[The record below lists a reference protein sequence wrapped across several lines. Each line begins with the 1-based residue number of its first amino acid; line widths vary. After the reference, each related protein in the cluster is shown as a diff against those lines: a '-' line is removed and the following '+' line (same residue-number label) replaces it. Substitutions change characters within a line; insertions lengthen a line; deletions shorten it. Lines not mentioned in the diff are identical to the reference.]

1 MRGNV
6 GGARDHPG
14 IHKYG
19 DDPVATDVESS
30 EGGTRAGPNLGADVS
45 TRELP
50 AAPTTASEDRCGA
63 CGAPLAHDQQY
74 CVECGERRGAS
85 RFPAGQPAVEAS
97 PRRAR
102 AARAPR
108 GQRISSGT
116 TLVAGVGVLLL
127 AIGLGVLI
135 GHLGHNP
142 PVQKQAPAEVVT
154 VQGGGGTAST
164 ATTTASTTPTHTAHA
179 SHAAP
184 KGLTGKLK
192 AAAEQTAPPTKAV
205 QQKANQAAGKVLGNS
220 SNLTAPTQ
228 KVGGSCKSGQAGC
241 QSGKFTG
248 NFFGQ

>member
-1 MRGNV
+1 
-6 GGARDHPG
+6 
-14 IHKYG
+14 
-19 DDPVATDVESS
+19 VATDAESS
-30 EGGTRAGPNLGADVS
+30 EGGTRAGPNLGAD
-45 TRELP
+45 
-50 AAPTTASEDRCGA
+50 APTRALPTTATASEDRCGA
-63 CGAPLAHDQQY
+63 CGAPLAHDQRY

-85 RFPAGQPAVEAS
+85 RLPTAQPAPEAS

-135 GHLGHNP
+135 GRLGHDNAP
-142 PVQKQAPAEVVT
+142 AQKQAPPEVVNL
-154 VQGGGGTAST
+154 QGGGGGGTAST
-164 ATTTASTTPTHTAHA
+164 TASETPTHTARHA

-192 AAAEQTAPPTKAV
+192 AAAEQSAPPSKAV
-205 QQKANQAAGKVLGNS
+205 QQKANQAAGKVLGNN
-220 SNLTAPTQ
+220 SNLAAPTQ

-241 QSGKFTG
+241 QGNKFTG
-248 NFFGQ
+248 NFFGGGQ

>member
-1 MRGNV
+1 
-6 GGARDHPG
+6 
-14 IHKYG
+14 
-19 DDPVATDVESS
+19 VATDVESGD
-30 EGGTRAGPNLGADVS
+30 GGTRAGPNVGAQAP

-50 AAPTTASEDRCGA
+50 TTPTTASEDRCGA
-63 CGAPLAHDQQY
+63 CGAPLAHDQRY

-85 RFPAGQPAVEAS
+85 RFPAGEPAGEAP

-135 GHLGHNP
+135 GRLGHTNGSNQKASNP
-142 PVQKQAPAEVVT
+142 PVQVVT
-154 VQGGGGTAST
+154 VQGGGGSAASTPT
-164 ATTTASTTPTHTAHA
+164 ATTPAHHTAAA
-179 SHAAP
+179 SAAP

-192 AAAEQTAPPTKAV
+192 AAAENKAPPSKAV
-205 QQKANQAAGKVLGNS
+205 QQKANQAAGKVLDNS
-220 SNLTAPTQ
+220 SNLAPPTQ

-241 QSGKFTG
+241 QGNKFTG
-248 NFFGQ
+248 NFFGGGQ

>member
-1 MRGNV
+1 
-6 GGARDHPG
+6 
-14 IHKYG
+14 
-19 DDPVATDVESS
+19 VATDVESS
-30 EGGTRAGPNLGADVS
+30 EGGTRAGPNLGVDAP

-135 GHLGHNP
+135 GRLGHNNP

-154 VQGGGGTAST
+154 VQGGGGGGGGTAST
-164 ATTTASTTPTHTAHA
+164 ATTTASTTPTHTATHA

>member
-1 MRGNV
+1 M
-6 GGARDHPG
+6 
-14 IHKYG
+14 
-19 DDPVATDVESS
+19 ATDVESS
-30 EGGTRAGPNLGADVS
+30 EGGTRAGPNLGADAP
-45 TRELP
+45 RESSRSP
-50 AAPTTASEDRCGA
+50 STASEDRCGG

-85 RFPAGQPAVEAS
+85 RFPAGQPAMEAS

-102 AARAPR
+102 APRAPR

-135 GHLGHNP
+135 GRLGHNP

-154 VQGGGGTAST
+154 VQGGGGGGT
-164 ATTTASTTPTHTAHA
+164 ATTARTTASTTPTHTRA

-192 AAAEQTAPPTKAV
+192 AAAERPAADQGRPAECQPSRRQGPRQL
-205 QQKANQAAGKVLGNS
+205 QQPDCADA
-220 SNLTAPTQ
+220 
-228 KVGGSCKSGQAGC
+228 KSRWLL
-241 QSGKFTG
+241 
-248 NFFGQ
+248 